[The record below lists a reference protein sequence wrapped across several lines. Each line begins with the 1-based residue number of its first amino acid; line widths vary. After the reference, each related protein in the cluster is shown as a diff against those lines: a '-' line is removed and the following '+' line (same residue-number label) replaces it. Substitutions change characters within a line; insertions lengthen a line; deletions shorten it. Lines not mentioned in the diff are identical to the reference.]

1 MDENFYDDLNM
12 EFHGL
17 FDLLKNPFVESF
29 FIKGEPDYHLG
40 ISLKRCPESLQDVI
54 AEEYDMNLGR
64 GKGRKRQL
72 EVLGQKIIE
81 EMPDRLEGMS
91 EDEFKLLMT
100 LFFGEEDIEE
110 AAGGLGLQKMGWI
123 FYYIDHEEQNTIPA
137 VPVEIME
144 KLKTLIADRGFIR
157 RMTWNRVFRSCINTF
172 TRLYGVFNKNWL
184 FALIEKYCASDDN
197 AEFISTGAL
206 EDGSEDGFEEVSEDV
221 SEDGSK
227 DVSEDVSEDG
237 SEDASAEDK
246 AGMAEWP
253 EPEILIGMLRK
264 VLDRMQ
270 KESGD
275 TGLDGDYIF
284 DSDLEENEEYL
295 KRYDAVKDKPYYEP
309 TAEDIA
315 LYREN
320 YIDERTKEYR
330 VLKRYLSKIYD
341 DEMTAG
347 RLLEELSI
355 EAVEEL
361 GGIFAI
367 PEILERYD
375 FTCSSVE
382 DLKEFEQLF
391 RNWEDQVRKWNN
403 RGFTNAELKARGE
416 NGSSVKIDWDLA
428 NMKFKADTPDPDAPC
443 PCGSGKKYR
452 QCCGRT
458 KR

>member
-1 MDENFYDDLNM
+1 MDEYFYGDLSE
-12 EFHGL
+12 EFQGL
-17 FDLLKNPFVESF
+17 FDLLKDPLVESF
-29 FIKGEPDYHLG
+29 FIKGEPDYHLEV
-40 ISLKRCPESLQDVI
+40 SLKRCPESLQAVI

-72 EVLGQKIIE
+72 EILGQKIIE
-81 EMPDRLEGMS
+81 EMPDRLEGMP

-123 FYYIDHEEQNTIPA
+123 FYYIDTEEQNTIPA
-137 VPVEIME
+137 VPVEVMK
-144 KLKTLIADRGFIR
+144 KLKTLIADRGFLR
-157 RMTWNRVFRSCINTF
+157 RMAWNRVFRSCINTF
-172 TRLYGVFNKNWL
+172 TRLYGVFDKNRL
-184 FALIEKYCASDDN
+184 FTVIEKYGASDDS
-197 AEFISTGAL
+197 AEVVSAGAL
-206 EDGSEDGFEEVSEDV
+206 EDTSEDV
-221 SEDGSK
+221 SED
-227 DVSEDVSEDG
+227 DSEDISED
-237 SEDASAEDK
+237 SSAEGE
-246 AGMAEWP
+246 AGMAEWT
-253 EPEILIGMLRK
+253 EPEILMGMLRK
-264 VLDRMQ
+264 VLDRIQ

-275 TGLDGDYIF
+275 LVLDGEYIF
-284 DSDLEENEEYL
+284 DSDLEENEEYI
-295 KRYDAVKDKPYYEP
+295 KRYDAAKDKPYYEP
-309 TAEDIA
+309 TAEDVA
-315 LYREN
+315 LYRKN

-330 VLKRYLSKIYD
+330 LLKRYLSKIYD
-341 DEMTAG
+341 DEMIAG

-361 GGIFAI
+361 GGIFAV

-416 NGSSVKIDWDLA
+416 RGSSVKIDWDLA
-428 NMKFKADTPDPDAPC
+428 NMKFKEVTPDPDAPC

-452 QCCGRT
+452 QCCGRK